1 MHREDVVDPAENGI
15 DNSRMKLTE
24 CAVPGVVGNCLDAC
38 PCLVQRFSRV
48 KAWANLRAAGQPT
61 PLRAA

>member
-1 MHREDVVDPAENGI
+1 MERGFSECTARTLSTRPKNGI

-38 PCLVQRFSRV
+38 PCLVQRFARV
-48 KAWANLRAAGQPT
+48 MA
-61 PLRAA
+61 

>member
-38 PCLVQRFSRV
+38 PCLVQRFARV
-48 KAWANLRAAGQPT
+48 KA
-61 PLRAA
+61 